1 MRITFIL
8 DPIKK
13 LHKDDGTL
21 ALAKTAHEKGHDVVL
36 VEGDD
41 MFYRNGKVLAEH
53 YRFPNAKKTGTH
65 FDIAKSDI
73 VMMRVDP
80 PFNMNYI
87 YLTYLLDQLQRGSPK
102 LKILNPPNVLRDW
115 NEKTAILKFP
125 KLIPPTLIA
134 KKTDEILN
142 FSHRFRCGIILKPLN
157 QKGGTFI
164 EWLKPTDKHS
174 EKLKKIGKLTR
185 KEKEFIMAQ
194 EYLEDASRGDKRISV
209 VNGKIINCI
218 LRVPRK
224 GDFRGNISQGATPYP
239 SKPTEKELKA
249 VKEISKILTKEG
261 VFFAGLDFIG
271 GYLTE
276 INVTSPIIGF
286 TIFPETPE
294 KIIQEL

>member
-1 MRITFIL
+1 MLITFIL
-8 DPIKK
+8 DPLKK
-13 LHKDDGTL
+13 LHPDDGTL
-21 ALAKTAHEKGHDVVL
+21 ALARAAHEKGHNVVL

-41 MFYRNGKVLAEH
+41 MVFKNGKVLAAH
-53 YRFPNAKKTGTH
+53 YKFPNAKKSETH
-65 FDIAKSDI
+65 FDIGRSDI

-87 YLTYLLDQLQRGSPK
+87 YLTYMLDQLQRGNPK
-102 LKILNPPNVLRDW
+102 LKILNPPNTLRDW
-115 NEKTAILKFP
+115 NEKMSILKFP

-142 FSHRFRCGIILKPLN
+142 FSHHFRCGIILKPLN
-157 QKGGTFI
+157 QKGGSGI
-164 EWLKPTDKHS
+164 EWLKPTDTHS

-185 KEKEFIMAQ
+185 KEKELIMAQ
-194 EYLEDASRGDKRISV
+194 EYLEEASKGDKRISV

-224 GDFRGNISQGATPYP
+224 GDFRGNISQGATPYA
-239 SKPTEKELKA
+239 SNPTKNELRA
-249 VKEISKILTKEG
+249 VKEIGKALQKEG

-286 TIFPETPE
+286 TIFPETTK